1 MRHALITIHLLHQA
15 RDAAIAQAEADQ
27 RLQHQARATPRT
39 QPAEPGR
46 SARVVMLARRV
57 RGMPTSLLNS
67 RQPTAVRRETSM
79 EPIGKNAV
87 VLGASMA
94 GLTAA
99 RVLADAYERVT
110 VVDRD
115 ALPEAAAHRKGVPQ
129 SRHAHGL
136 LAGGRV
142 ALEELFP
149 GLTDELV
156 ANGALSGD
164 LQAESRWYNRGLRL
178 CPAPSDLRA
187 VAVSR
192 PLLEGCVR
200 ERVLALPNVRV
211 VDRCDAAGLVPTSDR
226 RGVRGV
232 RVLRHADSSA
242 EEVLEADLVVDAT
255 GRGSRSPLWLEELG
269 YPRPAQDEVRIGVAY
284 ASRIYR
290 RHRDHL
296 DGDTAVVVAATPER
310 PCGGVML
317 AMEGD
322 RWMVTLNGYLGQ
334 RPPADPD
341 GFVAF
346 AAGLPAPD
354 IFEVISDAEPLGEVL
369 PARYPA
375 SVRRRYERLGRFP
388 DGYLVVGD
396 AVCGF
401 NPIYGQGMSVAALEA
416 LTLRECL
423 RAGPAAGLA
432 RRFFAK
438 AARIVD
444 IPWGI
449 AVGADLR
456 FPGIHGARTAKV
468 RLVNAYLARFH
479 VAAAT
484 DPLLGGAFLRVVNLM
499 DRPESLLRP
508 TVAMRVLRGNLRRT
522 AVWSRASRPGS
533 RTPQKEAA

>member
-1 MRHALITIHLLHQA
+1 MQ
-15 RDAAIAQAEADQ
+15 
-27 RLQHQARATPRT
+27 
-39 QPAEPGR
+39 
-46 SARVVMLARRV
+46 
-57 RGMPTSLLNS
+57 
-67 RQPTAVRRETSM
+67 
-79 EPIGKNAV
+79 PIGKHAV

-99 RVLADAYERVT
+99 RVLADTYERVT
-110 VVDRD
+110 VLERD
-115 ALPEAAAHRKGVPQ
+115 TLPATAAHRKGVPQ

-136 LAGGRV
+136 LAAGRI

-156 ANGALSGD
+156 ANGALPGD
-164 LQAESRWYNRGLRL
+164 LQAEARWYNYGLRL
-178 CPAPSDLRA
+178 CPAPRDLRGIA
-187 VAVSR
+187 LSR

-200 ERVLALPNVRV
+200 ERVRALPNVRV
-211 VDRCDAAGLVPTSDR
+211 VDRCDAAGLVGTPDGR
-226 RGVRGV
+226 RVRGV
-232 RVLRHADSSA
+232 RVLRRADSSA

-255 GRGSRSPLWLEELG
+255 GRGSRSPLWLEALG
-269 YPRPAQDEVRIGVAY
+269 SPRPAEAEVRVGGAN
-284 ASRIYR
+284 ASRVYR
-290 RHRDHL
+290 RRRDHA
-296 DGDTAVVVAATPER
+296 DGDRAVVVAATVER
-310 PCGGVML
+310 PRGGVML

-334 RPPADPD
+334 RPPTDPD

-346 AAGLPAPD
+346 AAGLPTSD

-375 SVRRRYERLGRFP
+375 SVRRRYERLDRFP
-388 DGYLVVGD
+388 EGYLVVGD

-423 RAGPAAGLA
+423 RADPATGLA

-484 DPLLGGAFLRVVNLM
+484 DPVLGRAFLRVVNLK
-499 DRPESLLRP
+499 DRPESLLGP
-508 TVAMRVLRGNLRRT
+508 TIALRVLRGNLRRT
-522 AVWSRASRPGS
+522 AVWPRASRPGS
-533 RTPQKEAA
+533 RTQQKEAA

>member
-1 MRHALITIHLLHQA
+1 
-15 RDAAIAQAEADQ
+15 
-27 RLQHQARATPRT
+27 
-39 QPAEPGR
+39 
-46 SARVVMLARRV
+46 
-57 RGMPTSLLNS
+57 
-67 RQPTAVRRETSM
+67 M
-79 EPIGKNAV
+79 EPIGKHAV

-94 GLTAA
+94 GLAAA
-99 RVLADAYERVT
+99 RVLADVYERVT
-110 VVDRD
+110 VLERD
-115 ALPEAAAHRKGVPQ
+115 ALPATAAHRKGVPQ
-129 SRHAHGL
+129 SHHAHGL
-136 LAGGRV
+136 LAAGRV

-164 LQAESRWYNRGLRL
+164 LQAQSRWSNQGLRL
-178 CPAPSDLRA
+178 CPGPSGLQGIA
-187 VAVSR
+187 LSR
-192 PLLEGCVR
+192 PLLEGSIR
-200 ERVLALPNVRV
+200 ERVRALPNVWV
-211 VDRCDAAGLVPTSDR
+211 VDRCVAAGLVGSPDGR
-226 RGVRGV
+226 RVCGV
-232 RVLRHADSSA
+232 RVLRRADSSA

-255 GRGSRSPLWLEELG
+255 GRGSRSPLWLEALG
-269 YPRPAQDEVRIGVAY
+269 YPRPAEDEVRVGVAY
-284 ASRIYR
+284 ASRVYR
-290 RHRDHL
+290 RRRDHA
-296 DGDTAVVVAATPER
+296 DGDRAVVVAATVER
-310 PCGGVML
+310 PRGGAML

-334 RPPADPD
+334 RPPTDPD

-375 SVRRRYERLGRFP
+375 SVRRRYERLDRFP
-388 DGYLVVGD
+388 EGYLVVGD
-396 AVCGF
+396 AVCSF

-484 DPLLGGAFLRVVNLM
+484 DPVLGGAFLRVVNLM
-499 DRPESLLRP
+499 DRPESLFGP
-508 TVAMRVLRGNLRRT
+508 TIALRVLRGNLRRT
-522 AVWSRASRPGS
+522 AVSPRASRPGS
-533 RTPQKEAA
+533 RTQQKEAA